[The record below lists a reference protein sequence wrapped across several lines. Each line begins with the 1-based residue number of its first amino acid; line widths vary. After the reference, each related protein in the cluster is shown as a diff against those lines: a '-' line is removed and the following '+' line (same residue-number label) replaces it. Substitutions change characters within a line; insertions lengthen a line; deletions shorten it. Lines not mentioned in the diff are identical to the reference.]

1 MKRGVTLALSLLA
14 VACRGGSGQ
23 TSVSFDGPQAL
34 RWVQHQVAAGPRV
47 PGTPAHRVIG
57 DWIEAELRSRADTV
71 EVQTWTHVTER
82 GDSLPMRN
90 VLARFRPADPNR
102 VLYVA
107 HWDSRPNADE
117 DPDPARRRQPVP
129 GANDGASGVA
139 LLLGVADALKREP
152 PGVGVDLLFTDGEDW
167 GEDFSGPDALI
178 GSRFFA
184 RNLPP
189 GYRPLF
195 AVVWDMVGDRDQLF
209 EQEGNSLDRSPEVV
223 ERVWTTAES
232 LGLGRVFRPR
242 RGWSMIDDHIP
253 LLDAGLRAIDVIDP
267 DYDAWHTTAD
277 TPDKVSAQSLE
288 NVGRVALALVR

>member
-1 MKRGVTLALSLLA
+1 MKRGVGLALSLLA

-23 TSVSFDGPQAL
+23 TSVTFDGRQAL
-34 RWVQHQVAAGPRV
+34 LWVQHQVAAGPRV
-47 PGTPAHRVIG
+47 PGTEAHRVIG
-57 DWIEAELRSRADTV
+57 AWIEAQLRRRADTV
-71 EVQTWTHVTER
+71 EVQAWTHVTQR

-90 VLARFRPADPNR
+90 FLARFRPADPNR

-139 LLLGVADALKREP
+139 LLLGVADALRLSAP
-152 PGVGVDLLFTDGEDW
+152 SVGVDLLLTDGEDW
-167 GEDFSGPDALI
+167 GDDFSGPDALI
-178 GSRFFA
+178 GARYFA
-184 RNLPP
+184 RTLPP

-195 AVVWDMVGDRDQLF
+195 AVVWDMVGDRNQRF
-209 EQEGNSLDRSPEVV
+209 EQEGHSLDRSPEVV

-232 LGLGRVFRPR
+232 LGLRRVFRPQ
-242 RGWSMIDDHIP
+242 RGGYITDDHIP
-253 LLDAGLRAIDVIDP
+253 LLEAGLRAIDVIDWE
-267 DYDAWHTTAD
+267 YDAWHTTAD